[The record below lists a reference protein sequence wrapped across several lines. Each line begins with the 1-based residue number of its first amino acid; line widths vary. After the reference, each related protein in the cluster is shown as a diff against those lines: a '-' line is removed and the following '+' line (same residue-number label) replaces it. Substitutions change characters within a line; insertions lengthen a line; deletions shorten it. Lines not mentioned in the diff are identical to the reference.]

1 MSDQQTPTDRL
12 DRRSFFGL
20 MGLGVVAGGVG
31 LAGAGQPPKI
41 DAPRAT
47 PTRPGV
53 PSASHTRG
61 KPKNII
67 LMVSD
72 GMSVGTLQLAE
83 LFRNLRDGTSGAWA
97 ELIRRDDSQRS
108 IFDTTSANG
117 FVTDSGAAVSAWSLG
132 KRCNNGVLSVLPDG
146 SMPDPLFV
154 RARAIGKATGH
165 VTTTHLQDATPAGFI
180 ANSEFRRTYD
190 SIAQQYL
197 ERGFDVALG
206 GGGEHFTSL
215 LLERHPSVN
224 LATNKQA
231 LTYAQSLGNPILGC
245 FMPGMFDYAI
255 DRGDD
260 SPTLAEMTSA
270 ALAHLEKRGGDEGFL
285 AIIEAARVDHAAHA
299 NDLAAII
306 HDQIEFDDAVRAAT
320 EFMEDRDDTL
330 LIVTTDHANANPG
343 ISSYAEK
350 GIRQF
355 ERVLEAQHSFAWIN
369 QRFAEIPE
377 SRRDAHVLTDLVNAA
392 TGVELRN
399 NEIDFL
405 KRMLRG
411 EPVHPYASADKPTS
425 ILGALL
431 TNHFGVAWASPNHTS
446 DHVIC
451 TSVGVGASRVP
462 AMGHLTDL
470 HDAMVALA
478 GIPVSVGD

>member
-1 MSDQQTPTDRL
+1 MSEQHTPQDRL

-31 LAGAGQPPKI
+31 LAGAGQAPRV
-41 DAPRAT
+41 DAPRVT
-47 PTRPGV
+47 PAKPGA

-61 KPKNII
+61 KPKNIV

-83 LFRNLRDGTSGAWA
+83 LFRNLRDGASGAWA
-97 ELIRRDDSQRS
+97 ELIHRQDSQRS
-108 IFDTTSANG
+108 LFETTSANG

-132 KRCNNGVLSVLPDG
+132 ERCNNGVLSMLPDG
-146 SMPDPLFV
+146 TMPDPLFV
-154 RARAIGKATGH
+154 RARRAGMATGH
-165 VTTTHLQDATPAGFI
+165 VTTTHLQDATPAGFL
-180 ANSEFRRTYD
+180 ASSEFRRTYD
-190 SIAQQYL
+190 FIAQQYL
-197 ERGFDVALG
+197 ERGFDIALG

-215 LLERHPSVN
+215 LLERHPEVN
-224 LATNKQA
+224 LAQTKSELAFA
-231 LTYAQSLGNPILGC
+231 LTLGNPILGC
-245 FMPGMFDYAI
+245 FAPGMFDYAI
-255 DRGDD
+255 DRDD
-260 SPTLAEMTSA
+260 DMPTLAEMTSA
-270 ALAHLEKRGGDEGFL
+270 ALTHLDKRSGDEGFL

-299 NDLAAII
+299 NDLAALV
-306 HDQIEFDDAVRAAT
+306 HDQIEFDNAVRAAMA
-320 EFMEDRDDTL
+320 FMADRDDTL

-355 ERVLEAQHSFAWIN
+355 ERVLAAEHSFAWIN
-369 QRFAEIPE
+369 QRFAEVSE
-377 SRRDAHVLTDLVNAA
+377 SRRDAHVLTDLVRKA
-392 TGVELRN
+392 TGVELRSS
-399 NEIDFL
+399 EIDFL
-405 KRMLRG
+405 KRMLKG

-462 AMGHLTDL
+462 SMGHLTDL
-470 HDAMVALA
+470 HHAIVELA
-478 GIPVSVGD
+478 GIPAGASA